1 MFQTNVGCKELGSLG
16 SSRGP
21 DFPCHIHNSQELKN
35 QKAPSAKRHS
45 KGNIMANVCY
55 WSTFFD

>member
-1 MFQTNVGCKELGSLG
+1 MFQTNAGCKELGSLG

-35 QKAPSAKRHS
+35 QKAPSAKRPF
-45 KGNIMANVCY
+45 KRKYYG
-55 WSTFFD
+55 